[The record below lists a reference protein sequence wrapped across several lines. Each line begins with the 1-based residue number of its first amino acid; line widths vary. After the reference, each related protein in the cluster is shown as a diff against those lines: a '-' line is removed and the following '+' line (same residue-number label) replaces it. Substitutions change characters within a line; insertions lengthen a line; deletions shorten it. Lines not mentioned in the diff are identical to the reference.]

1 MEMGLWLISTLRN
14 NAELAIFLTLAL
26 IYWVG
31 VYKDKRFSLYSDT
44 GTLLIGIMTGEIG
57 IDISPL
63 LKSIFFIMF
72 LFAVGFGVGPQFI
85 QGIASDG
92 LPQALFAVV
101 ISVLCLLFAYIAAV
115 LAG

>member
-26 IYWVG
+26 GYWVG
-31 VYKDKRFSLYSDT
+31 AFKYKSFSLGSVT
-44 GTLLIGIMTGEIG
+44 GTLLIGILIGQIG
-57 IDISPL
+57 IDISPQ

-85 QGIASDG
+85 QGIADRKSTR
-92 LPQALFAVV
+92 LNSSHVAISYAVF
-101 ISVLCLLFAYIAAV
+101 CL
-115 LAG
+115 